1 MTRTRRS
8 PQTFAQVQPQP
19 KTANNLR
26 NFRKNIPDW
35 LNNNS
40 TANAVV
46 SARPQPKAP
55 PSRVQ
60 RSPVPLGYH
69 HFGAGIEPELRQPEP
84 RIAVPNN
91 RSAQRISRF
100 ERGLI
105 ERGDAV
111 RTESFSVVNLLDEY
125 LVNYSFRTVQSK
137 RLIKVSRPISREQ
150 FERLKDAQEAT
161 VLCET
166 YEPQT
171 YHKLY
176 DLMSCHAATMV
187 VPTGIEPELKPLKRK
202 VKFRTEQFIH
212 PALIPIVFFLP
223 GFALLGSCF
232 AILPALAWALI
243 LLFSVVFIYIFK
255 HLLSHRALVA
265 RGIPA
270 RATVQQVEKRP
281 DGTMYM
287 EYTFHSVQGSVTAKV
302 PVSSWQSSIS
312 SLKKGDVVTVLYDA
326 RKPDKHVLYKLAM
339 YDAV

>member
-19 KTANNLR
+19 QTANNLR
-26 NFRKNIPDW
+26 NFKKNVPDW

-69 HFGAGIEPELRQPEP
+69 HVGAGIEPELRHPD
-84 RIAVPNN
+84 RVAVPNN
-91 RSAQRISRF
+91 RSTRRISRF

-105 ERGDAV
+105 QRGDAV
-111 RTESFSVVNLLDEY
+111 RTESFSVVNLLDDY
-125 LVNYSFRTVQSK
+125 VVNYSFRTVQSK

-150 FERLKDAQEAT
+150 FEKLKDVQEAT

-187 VPTGIEPELKPLKRK
+187 VPTGIEPELKQAKRE
-202 VKFRTEQFIH
+202 VKFRDERFIH
-212 PALIPIVFFLP
+212 PALMHFILAIPMLAIIGSGFVISNAIGLSLVF
-223 GFALLGSCF
+223 GWLLTMVYS
-232 AILPALAWALI
+232 A
-243 LLFSVVFIYIFK
+243 FSIATN
-255 HLLSHRALVA
+255 RALVQK
-265 RGIPA
+265 GIPA
-270 RATVQQVEKRP
+270 RATVQLVEKRP
-281 DGTMYM
+281 DGTFLV
-287 EYTFHSVQGSVTAKV
+287 EYTFHSLQGSVTGKV
-302 PVSSWQSSIS
+302 TLGADQNEM
-312 SLKKGDVVTVLYDA
+312 KKGDVLTVLYDA
-326 RKPDKHVLYKLAM
+326 LKPDKNVLYKLAM